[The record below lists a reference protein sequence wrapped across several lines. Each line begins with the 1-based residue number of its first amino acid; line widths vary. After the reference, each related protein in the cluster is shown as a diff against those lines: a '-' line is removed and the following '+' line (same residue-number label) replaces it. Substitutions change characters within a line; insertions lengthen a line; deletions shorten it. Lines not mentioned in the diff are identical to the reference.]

1 MWSFWPPTAPNNLKR
16 FNDGKDALRGTD
28 GTDQSGLWEK
38 QYRKQPCDSYCRIKI
53 VVVLLVR
60 LSYETICSCFCDAI
74 CYLLGPVFSRGTIWC
89 TRCTPGNR
97 DSSWPS
103 LRISSLSRVCPEKN
117 TVKCESCLSGWWFQ
131 TFLGK
136 CSHLTNIFHN
146 GLKPPSSCSSKIY
159 TKHFK
164 YFHPNDLGKDFRP
177 HVSPLVHVWLNLPIA
192 SHNLPHPF
200 ETCGAMRFQ
209 CGKKIKWRHP
219 IGGNRQQTTK
229 KTQKTTRGK
238 GNSII
243 SGRNK
248 TKDEIKS
255 VNIYMESFLFG
266 HDLEMRLKNSW
277 APARGFE
284 FDVVFLI
291 KVGMWSLVGVNATLV
306 ENWFIKIPQC
316 SKRPGLGT
324 MVFLG

>member
-1 MWSFWPPTAPNNLKR
+1 MILIVVSKLLWSYWFGCRMKQSVLVFVMLFAISWARFFKR
-16 FNDGKDALRGTD
+16 YQSVPDVPRGTEIPQ
-28 GTDQSGLWEK
+28 DQ
-38 QYRKQPCDSYCRIKI
+38 QPLKTGRY
-53 VVVLLVR
+53 
-60 LSYETICSCFCDAI
+60 
-74 CYLLGPVFSRGTIWC
+74 
-89 TRCTPGNR
+89 
-97 DSSWPS
+97 
-103 LRISSLSRVCPEKN
+103 RISRLGGPSPEFAPKKT
-117 TVKCESCLSGWWFQ
+117 TVNCESCLSGWWFQ

-255 VNIYMESFLFG
+255 VNIYMESLLFD

-277 APARGFE
+277 ASARGFE
-284 FDVVFLI
+284 FDVVSYFV
-291 KVGMWSLVGVNATLV
+291 KGWYVKPCGGECYFS
-306 ENWFIKIPQC
+306 
-316 SKRPGLGT
+316 
-324 MVFLG
+324 